1 MSNSNDDNQD
11 TAAAVADVAAMTG
24 VNMASGG
31 TSRRERD
38 TTADE
43 AVMGAA
49 ADGVGGFEILDE
61 TGERVKTRF
70 QQFLM
75 E

>member
-1 MSNSNDDNQD
+1 MFLEKNE
-11 TAAAVADVAAMTG
+11 AAPNWQETYRA
-24 VNMASGG
+24 
-31 TSRRERD
+31 RI

>member
-1 MSNSNDDNQD
+1 MSNNDNQD
-11 TAAAVADVAAMTG
+11 TAAAAVAEVAAMTG
-24 VNMASGG
+24 VNMATSSS
-31 TSRRERD
+31 SRRERD

>member
-1 MSNSNDDNQD
+1 MSNNDNQD
-11 TAAAVADVAAMTG
+11 NAAAAVAEVAAMTG
-24 VNMASGG
+24 VNMATSSSS
-31 TSRRERD
+31 SRRERD